1 MFCSKDW
8 GIESVM
14 TNIAQQAHLKGHKVL
29 VLADG
34 SRLSSAQYDQEQ
46 EIEIKR
52 FDQLK
57 FLRKKL
63 NPTFVIPF

>member
-1 MFCSKDW
+1 
-8 GIESVM
+8 M

-34 SRLSSAQYDQEQ
+34 SRLSSSQYDQEQ

-63 NPTFVIPF
+63 NPTFCHSILKEKI